1 MLFTSLEFLLFFSL
15 VFVLYWFSGTK
26 KTNNYKYQ
34 NWILLIAS
42 YLFYGIAEW
51 KMIPL
56 LLISTI
62 IFYFLGIFIGKN
74 NNSPKARWYTTI
86 GVLLGIGV
94 LLYFKYFNFFILSFS
109 DFFKT
114 LGFQTN
120 WSTFKIIM
128 PLGVSYFTFKL
139 ISYVIEIN
147 RGKIEPSHDFVA
159 FATYISFFPTIM
171 AGPIDR
177 PSFIQQLCSKREFQF
192 TEGFDAIQQIL
203 WGFFKKVVIADNL
216 YIFIN
221 TAWGNMGTVGSLHL
235 ISAALLY
242 TFQMYADFSGYSDMA
257 IGVGRLLGIRITKNF
272 NFPFFATN
280 ISDFWRKWHI
290 SLTGWLTDYVFM
302 PLNVKFRNLGKFGIM
317 LAIIINMILVGLWH
331 GANWTYA
338 VFGLY
343 QGLLFIPLIIRNKIN
358 KKTKLTINKLGL
370 PCLNDFLKM
379 SGIFLLYTL
388 GAIIFRAESLAQ
400 AWSFICAIINS
411 DYTIIP
417 GHVKG
422 LIPACIGIVLFM
434 IVEWFQREK
443 DFGLQ
448 FNSVSYTKHP
458 AAIILLDYIIICAAL
473 YIGNFGDNQFIY
485 FQF

>member
-1 MLFTSLEFLLFFSL
+1 MLFTSLGFLIFFIIVFICYWLF
-15 VFVLYWFSGTK
+15 GNK
-26 KTNNYKYQ
+26 KIDNKYQ
-34 NWILLIAS
+34 NGVLLIAS
-42 YLFYGIAEW
+42 YVFYGIAEW

-56 LLISTI
+56 LLTSTI
-62 IFYFLGIFIGKN
+62 VFYFLGICIGKN
-74 NNSPKARWYTTI
+74 SNTPKACRLTTI
-86 GVLLGIGV
+86 GVVLGVGV
-94 LLYFKYFNFFILSFS
+94 LLYFKYFNFFIQSFS
-109 DFFKT
+109 DLFNT

-139 ISYVIEIN
+139 ISYVIEIH
-147 RGKIEPSHDFVA
+147 RGKFDYCKDFVA
-159 FATYISFFPTIM
+159 FAAYISFFPTIM

-177 PSFIQQLCSKREFQF
+177 PSFIQQLQTKREFHF
-192 TEGFDAIQQIL
+192 TDGFDAIQQIL
-203 WGFFKKVVIADNL
+203 WGFFKKVAIADNL
-216 YIFIN
+216 FLFIN
-221 TAWGNMGTVGSLHL
+221 TAWENMGTVGSIHL

-272 NFPFFATN
+272 NYPFFATT

-302 PLNVKFRNLGKFGIM
+302 PLNVKFRNLGKLGII
-317 LAIIINMILVGLWH
+317 LAIIINMVLVGMWH

-343 QGLLFIPLIIRNKIN
+343 QGLLFIPMIIRNKMN
-358 KKTKLTINKLGL
+358 KKTKLTINRLGL
-370 PCLNDFLKM
+370 PGVCDLLKM
-379 SGIFLLYTL
+379 LGIFLLYTL
-388 GAIIFRAESLAQ
+388 GAIVFRAESLSQ
-400 AWSFICAIINS
+400 AREFICAIA
-411 DYTIIP
+411 YTNHTILP
-417 GHVKG
+417 EHVKG
-422 LIPACIGIVLFM
+422 AVPACMGIFIFM
-434 IVEWFQREK
+434 VVEWFQREK

-448 FNSVSYTKHP
+448 FNSSFYTRHP
-458 AAIILLDYIIICAAL
+458 FIIILLDYILICATI